1 MDNGQKLKISIVT
14 AAYNSDSTIVDTINS
29 VANQTFPAYEHIVV
43 DGLSTDATVE
53 TVQSLARANV
63 LLISEADKGI
73 YDAMNKGVL
82 CAKGDVIGILNSD
95 DFYVNDNVLE
105 EVAEAFEENPKLEV
119 VLGDVDFVDSSNLKR
134 PIRTYRAVGFRPWM
148 FQIGLMPPH
157 PAVFVRKSSYERV
170 GIYKLGYKI
179 AADFDFLVRL
189 LAVDRARYIVAG
201 KHWVRM
207 RTGGVSTAGL
217 RSYITSTREILRS
230 LRENELFSC
239 FPMVLLRIP
248 IKFFRQVSWR

>member
-1 MDNGQKLKISIVT
+1 MDIKPKISIVT
-14 AAYNSDSTIVDTINS
+14 AAYNSALTIADTINS
-29 VANQTFPAYEHIVV
+29 VASQTFPAYEHIVV

-53 TVQSLARANV
+53 TVQSLSRPNV
-63 LLISEADKGI
+63 ILISEADKGI

-95 DFYVNDNVLE
+95 DFYVDDNVLE
-105 EVAEAFEENPKLEV
+105 QVAEAFEEDPKLEV
-119 VLGDVDFVDSSNLKR
+119 ILGDVDFVDSSNLER

-170 GIYKLGYKI
+170 GVYKLGYKI

-207 RTGGVSTAGL
+207 RTGGVSTSGL
-217 RSYITSTREILRS
+217 RSYAVSTNEILRS
-230 LRENELFSC
+230 LSENKLFSC
-239 FPMVLLRIP
+239 WPMALLRLP
-248 IKFFRQVSWR
+248 VKFFRQVF